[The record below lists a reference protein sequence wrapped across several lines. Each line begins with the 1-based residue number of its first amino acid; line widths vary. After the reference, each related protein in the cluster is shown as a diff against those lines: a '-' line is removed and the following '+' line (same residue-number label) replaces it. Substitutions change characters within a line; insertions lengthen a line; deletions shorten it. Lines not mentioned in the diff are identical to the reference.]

1 MFIAFSKYLN
11 FNNPIYLDWA
21 IVSQIEGNPVWGKA
35 PWGKALW
42 AWGKPLW
49 GKPFWGKG
57 CWNCPEVW
65 PSKAARVIIGIHIF
79 KSFFLRSDLL
89 GPKSKIKLRGKWWL
103 GWTQRGTKMAAE
115 FWKLKLRVS
124 FQLFKFS
131 FGYQKISPADLLF
144 SQKQQLHNLFW
155 AFKNHSPL

>member
-1 MFIAFSKYLN
+1 MVCTRFYQMFVAFSKYLN
-11 FNNPIYLDWA
+11 FHNLIYLDWA
-21 IVSQIEGNPVWGKA
+21 IVSQNEGKPVWGKA

-65 PSKAARVIIGIHIF
+65 PSKAARVITGIHIF

-89 GPKSKIKLRGKWWL
+89 DPKSKIKLRRKLWL
-103 GWTQRGTKMAAE
+103 GSTQRGTKMATE
-115 FWKLKLRVS
+115 FWKLRLRAS
-124 FQLFKFS
+124 FQVIFWKQKNLTVRYTIFS
-131 FGYQKISPADLLF
+131 KTITSEFVLSI
-144 SQKQQLHNLFW
+144 
-155 AFKNHSPL
+155 

>member
-1 MFIAFSKYLN
+1 MKLHQMFVAFSKYLN
-11 FNNPIYLDWA
+11 FNNLIYLDWA
-21 IVSQIEGNPVWGKA
+21 IVSQIEGKPVWGKA

-65 PSKAARVIIGIHIF
+65 PSKAARVITGIHIF

-89 GPKSKIKLRGKWWL
+89 GPKSKIKLRRNLWL
-103 GWTQRGTKMAAE
+103 GCTQRGTKMAAE
-115 FWKLKLRVS
+115 YCWVQLKAETES
-124 FQLFKFS
+124 FFS
-131 FGYQKISPADLLF
+131 SFLLETEKSHRQIYYF
-144 SQKQQLHNLFW
+144 L
-155 AFKNHSPL
+155 